1 MLATMLVL
9 LTTRITMPDAPV
21 RNPRFCS
28 PDGRY
33 CVVVREYANLP
44 DFASAKAAVLVGER
58 HPSERRATLYV
69 QKTPMARTV
78 VTKNYRTIFVT
89 DSGKFV
95 VVRNLER
102 PIGASTPLLDVFTRG
117 ELHTLRAGDLFPPTD
132 FDELNRLP
140 RDPEVRID
148 GAHAV
153 VNEVRVSLASAKR
166 IGPLRDLYASP
177 RTWVTASKQL
187 LARAVDRPLPQYPPV
202 AVKAHIS
209 GSTLLEIVVSEEG
222 RVISSR
228 VLRAMPWGIDAA
240 AQQAARRWTFTPQHA
255 QWQGTLEFHFQWLTE
270 DQCRKAGCDSR

>member
-1 MLATMLVL
+1 MLATMLVF

-21 RNPRFCS
+21 RNPSFCS

-33 CVVVREYANLP
+33 CLVVREYANLP
-44 DFASAKAAVLVGER
+44 DFASAKEAVLVGER

-69 QKTPMARTV
+69 RKTPMARAI

-95 VVRNLER
+95 VVRDVER

-140 RDPEVRID
+140 RDPEVRVD

-153 VNEVRVSLASAKR
+153 VNEVRVSLATGKR
-166 IGPLRDLYASP
+166 VGPLRDLYTSP

-187 LARAVDRPLPQYPPV
+187 LARAVGRPLPQYPPV
-202 AVKAHIS
+202 AVKARVS
-209 GSTLLEIVVSEEG
+209 GSTLLEIVVSAEG

-240 AQQAARRWTFTPQHA
+240 AQQAAHRWTFTPQHA
-255 QWQGTLEFHFQWLTE
+255 EWQGTLEFHFQWLTE
-270 DQCRKAGCDSR
+270 EQCRKAGCDSR